1 MTSGA
6 MNGYSHFGV
15 QFGGNFPS
23 LKCTYPTIPFLGK
36 DYSGREKKLS
46 AQRYTC
52 PGTFRLSLLFHHKD
66 GWRASASERYAA
78 AKQWGRSLW
87 ADRRGTSGHTVEGKH
102 VYCYHFCL
110 LSYPPWPP
118 SKPAGLS
125 TVAIMFISFVWA
137 ANSSGRLHT
146 KLLTPVTLRDEKQTF
161 CSLNK

>member
-1 MTSGA
+1 MADEPLHQNDMQLLSSEADLCGLIDEEHQDTWLRES
-6 MNGYSHFGV
+6 M
-15 QFGGNFPS
+15 
-23 LKCTYPTIPFLGK
+23 CT
-36 DYSGREKKLS
+36 
-46 AQRYTC
+46 A
-52 PGTFRLSLLFHHKD
+52 
-66 GWRASASERYAA
+66 
-78 AKQWGRSLW
+78 
-87 ADRRGTSGHTVEGKH
+87 
-102 VYCYHFCL
+102 YHFCL